1 MKDEQR
7 KNPFKKNEDDF
18 DFEILDALEGHAAKK
33 PASIQDDEIDLSLDN
48 DLDLDEEEFAK
59 ANGFSFD
66 DQLSSGLEE
75 ELLKDAGLSLED
87 SFENEEELT
96 TDISIDE
103 EEDFSLDL
111 RQDAAG
117 EISFDEE
124 EISFDAGMENEPFE
138 TESGKEAGFEA
149 NEGELGGGFG
159 ASEFD
164 AVAETRAYTVEAE
177 EREKFG
183 IGFPEEPE
191 ASEENE
197 ERGAAGDL
205 RSAELESAELEAEM
219 PEMNEEMDI
228 RSSGFEETETKEPPL
243 AEEPEFQGKSVITV
257 GKDAVINLGDEKEL
271 AQKIAAPTPPAA
283 PIIPP
288 TAPPQERAEERA
300 PEEPAAAEEFTEESA
315 AVFLDLHDEER
326 HAPLTVS
333 MNEDDTD
340 MEDEMGDINI
350 DLTDEEP
357 AAEPAASVAE
367 LPPAAETAFSRAAAE
382 AQEEA
387 IPETDM
393 PEDMNLSG
401 GEMSEQAELGETTA
415 TPIHEE
421 LDEREYLGLTLRLR
435 DDQMQSFEGLMREAR
450 TLQNYIESLEAHKTD
465 VKETIYQKL
474 LAEYNARKRAIFKTE
489 AFTDLFGDVEGDL
502 RDMAHQRQEFVTT
515 IARLNEELEEITV
528 RHLVGEFD
536 DQTLAE
542 KERAQKTEIALWND
556 KTEKIE
562 TIITR
567 YQTAL
572 DAECALN
579 PLRNEAPEPETPEL
593 PEPEAPVQEEDAM
606 MPEESAALETLESEL
621 PDMPEQEPE
630 EETLEG
636 LMGLEEETMSESE
649 EDALLSDLTKEAE
662 AEAGEDESLPEEL
675 LNGLGDMEDETFEKE
690 FGAEA
695 EAEEG
700 ELEGGLLG
708 LGGMS
713 EFDAG
718 EETETEEG
726 EFEGGEFLVDDLSGL
741 AGLDEEGES
750 EEDGFDYDVEP
761 EDEKEVV
768 AATIA
773 CKKCGRQTPADE
785 KFCVHC
791 GGKAK

>member
-7 KNPFKKNEDDF
+7 KNPFKKNEEDF

-33 PASIQDDEIDLSLDN
+33 PASKQEDEIDLSLDN
-48 DLDLDEEEFAK
+48 DLDLDEEGFAK

-66 DQLSSGLEE
+66 DQMSSGLEE

-87 SFENEEELT
+87 SFEEEEELT

-124 EISFDAGMENEPFE
+124 DISFDAGAENEPFE
-138 TESGKEAGFEA
+138 AESEKEVGLEA

-159 ASEFD
+159 APEFD
-164 AVAETRAYTVEAE
+164 TVAETRAYTVEVE

-197 ERGAAGDL
+197 ELGAAGEL

-228 RSSGFEETETKEPPL
+228 RGSGFEETETKEPPL
-243 AEEPEFQGKSVITV
+243 AEETEIQGKSVITV
-257 GKDAVINLGDEKEL
+257 GKDAVINLGDEKDI
-271 AQKIAAPTPPAA
+271 AQKIAAPTPSPAA

-288 TAPPQERAEERA
+288 AAPPQERAEEQMPEQ
-300 PEEPAAAEEFTEESA
+300 PEEEEEEEFTEESA
-315 AVFLDLHDEER
+315 AVFLDLHDEGR
-326 HAPLTVS
+326 HEPPLAVS
-333 MNEDDTD
+333 MDEDETD
-340 MEDEMGDINI
+340 IENEMGDINI
-350 DLTDEEP
+350 DLTDEER
-357 AAEPAASVAE
+357 AAEPAASAAE
-367 LPPAAETAFSRAAAE
+367 LPPADETASSRAAAE
-382 AQEEA
+382 EQAEA
-387 IPETDM
+387 IPETEM
-393 PEDMNLSG
+393 PEEINLSG
-401 GEMSEQAELGETTA
+401 GETPEQIYPGETPA
-415 TPIHEE
+415 TTIHEE
-421 LDEREYLGLTLRLR
+421 FDVREFLGLALRLR

-474 LAEYNARKRAIFKTE
+474 LTEYNARKRAIFKTE

-502 RDMAHQRQEFVTT
+502 QDMANQRQEFVTT
-515 IARLNEELEEITV
+515 IARLNEELEEIAV

-542 KERAQKTEIALWND
+542 KERAQKSEIALWND

-562 TIITR
+562 TIIMR

-593 PEPEAPVQEEDAM
+593 PEPEAPVQEEETM
-606 MPEESAALETLESEL
+606 MPEEPAASETLESKL
-621 PDMPEQEPE
+621 PEMPEQEPE
-630 EETLEG
+630 EEA
-636 LMGLEEETMSESE
+636 MSESDE
-649 EDALLSDLTKEAE
+649 EALLSDLTKEAE
-662 AEAGEDESLPEEL
+662 AGEDEGLPEEL
-675 LNGLGDMEDETFEKE
+675 LSGLGDLEDETFEKE
-690 FGAEA
+690 LGAEA
-695 EAEEG
+695 ESEEG

-708 LGGMS
+708 LGDMS
-713 EFDAG
+713 EFDTG
-718 EETETEEG
+718 EETETEES

-750 EEDGFDYDVEP
+750 EEGGFDYEVEP

-785 KFCVHC
+785 KFCIHC

>member
-124 EISFDAGMENEPFE
+124 DISFDAGMENEPFDA
-138 TESGKEAGFEA
+138 ESEKEAGLEA
-149 NEGELGGGFG
+149 NEDELGGGFS
-159 ASEFD
+159 APEFD
-164 AVAETRAYTVEAE
+164 AVAETRAYTLEAE

-197 ERGAAGDL
+197 ERGAAV
-205 RSAELESAELEAEM
+205 RSAELESAELDAEM

-228 RSSGFEETETKEPPL
+228 RGSGFEETETNEPPL
-243 AEEPEFQGKSVITV
+243 PEETEFQGKSVITV

-271 AQKIAAPTPPAA
+271 AQKIVAPTPPAA
-283 PIIPP
+283 P
-288 TAPPQERAEERA
+288 QERAEEHA
-300 PEEPAAAEEFTEESA
+300 PEQPEETDEEEEFTEESA
-315 AVFLDLHDEER
+315 AVFLDLHDEGR
-326 HAPLTVS
+326 HEPPLAIS
-333 MNEDDTD
+333 MDEDDTD

-350 DLTDEEP
+350 DLTDEER
-357 AAEPAASVAE
+357 AAESASAAAE
-367 LPPAAETAFSRAAAE
+367 LPPAVAE
-382 AQEEA
+382 AQEET

-401 GEMSEQAELGETTA
+401 GEMSEQAELGETPA

-421 LDEREYLGLTLRLR
+421 LDVREFLGLTLRLR

-700 ELEGGLLG
+700 ELEGGMLG

>member
-33 PASIQDDEIDLSLDN
+33 PTSIQNDEIDLSLDN

-66 DQLSSGLEE
+66 DQMSSGLEE

-124 EISFDAGMENEPFE
+124 DISFDAGIENEPFDA
-138 TESGKEAGFEA
+138 ESEKEAGLEA
-149 NEGELGGGFG
+149 NEDELGGGFS
-159 ASEFD
+159 APEFD
-164 AVAETRAYTVEAE
+164 AVAETRAYTLEAE

-197 ERGAAGDL
+197 ERGAAV
-205 RSAELESAELEAEM
+205 RSAELESAELDAEM

-228 RSSGFEETETKEPPL
+228 RGSGFEETETNEPPL
-243 AEEPEFQGKSVITV
+243 PEETEFQGKSVITV

-271 AQKIAAPTPPAA
+271 AQKIVAPTPPAA
-283 PIIPP
+283 P
-288 TAPPQERAEERA
+288 QERAEEHA
-300 PEEPAAAEEFTEESA
+300 PEQPEETDEEEEFTEESA
-315 AVFLDLHDEER
+315 AVFLDLHDEGR
-326 HAPLTVS
+326 HEPPLAIS
-333 MNEDDTD
+333 MDEDDTD

-350 DLTDEEP
+350 DLTDEER
-357 AAEPAASVAE
+357 AAESASAAAE
-367 LPPAAETAFSRAAAE
+367 LPPAVAE
-382 AQEEA
+382 AQEET

-401 GEMSEQAELGETTA
+401 GEMSEQAELGETPA

-421 LDEREYLGLTLRLR
+421 LDVREFLGLTLRLR

-474 LAEYNARKRAIFKTE
+474 LAEYNARKRAIFKTG
-489 AFTDLFGDVEGDL
+489 AFNNLFGDVEGDL
-502 RDMAHQRQEFVTT
+502 RDMANQRQEFVTT

-579 PLRNEAPEPETPEL
+579 PLRHEAPEPETPEL
-593 PEPEAPVQEEDAM
+593 PEPEAPVQEEETM
-606 MPEESAALETLESEL
+606 MPEESAASETLESEL

-695 EAEEG
+695 DAEEG

-708 LGGMS
+708 LGDMS
-713 EFDAG
+713 EFDTG

-750 EEDGFDYDVEP
+750 EEGGFDYEGEP

>member
-66 DQLSSGLEE
+66 DQMSSGLEE

-124 EISFDAGMENEPFE
+124 DISFDAGMENEPFE

-159 ASEFD
+159 ASEID

-197 ERGAAGDL
+197 ERGVAGDL
-205 RSAELESAELEAEM
+205 RSAELESAELE
-219 PEMNEEMDI
+219 NEEMDI
-228 RSSGFEETETKEPPL
+228 RGSGFEETETNEPPL
-243 AEEPEFQGKSVITV
+243 AEETEIQGKSVITV
-257 GKDAVINLGDEKEL
+257 GKDAVINLGDEKDL
-271 AQKIAAPTPPAA
+271 AQKIAALTPPPAA

-288 TAPPQERAEERA
+288 AAPQERAEEHA
-300 PEEPAAAEEFTEESA
+300 PEQLEEEEEEFAEESA
-315 AVFLDLHDEER
+315 AVFLDLHDEGR
-326 HAPLTVS
+326 HEPPLAVS
-333 MNEDDTD
+333 MDEDETD

-350 DLTDEEP
+350 DLTDEE
-357 AAEPAASVAE
+357 
-367 LPPAAETAFSRAAAE
+367 PAAETAFSRAAAE

-401 GEMSEQAELGETTA
+401 EEMSEQAELGETPA

-421 LDEREYLGLTLRLR
+421 LDVKEFLGLTLRLR

-502 RDMAHQRQEFVTT
+502 RDMAHQRQEFVAT

-542 KERAQKTEIALWND
+542 KERAQKSEIALWND

-593 PEPEAPVQEEDAM
+593 PEPEAPVQEEDTM
-606 MPEESAALETLESEL
+606 MPEESAALETLEAEL

-662 AEAGEDESLPEEL
+662 TEAGEDESLPEEL
-675 LNGLGDMEDETFEKE
+675 LNGLGEMEDETFEKE
-690 FGAEA
+690 LGAEA

-708 LGGMS
+708 LGDMS
-713 EFDAG
+713 EFDTG

-750 EEDGFDYDVEP
+750 EEGGFDYEGEP

>member
-66 DQLSSGLEE
+66 DQMSSGLEE

-124 EISFDAGMENEPFE
+124 DISFDAGMENEPFE

-159 ASEFD
+159 ASEID

-197 ERGAAGDL
+197 ERGVAGDL
-205 RSAELESAELEAEM
+205 RSAELESAELE
-219 PEMNEEMDI
+219 NEEMDI
-228 RSSGFEETETKEPPL
+228 RGSGFEETETNEPPL
-243 AEEPEFQGKSVITV
+243 AEETEIQGKSVITV
-257 GKDAVINLGDEKEL
+257 GKDAVINLGDEKDL
-271 AQKIAAPTPPAA
+271 AQKIAALTPPPAA

-288 TAPPQERAEERA
+288 AAPQERAEEHA
-300 PEEPAAAEEFTEESA
+300 PEQLEEEEEEFAEESA
-315 AVFLDLHDEER
+315 AVFLDLHDEGR
-326 HAPLTVS
+326 HEPPLAVS
-333 MNEDDTD
+333 MDEDETD

-350 DLTDEEP
+350 DLTDEE
-357 AAEPAASVAE
+357 
-367 LPPAAETAFSRAAAE
+367 PAAETAFSRAAAE

-401 GEMSEQAELGETTA
+401 EEMSEQAELGETPA

-421 LDEREYLGLTLRLR
+421 LDVKEFLGLTLRLR

-450 TLQNYIESLEAHKTD
+450 TLQNYIESLEAHKAD

-502 RDMAHQRQEFVTT
+502 RDMAHQRQEFVAT

-542 KERAQKTEIALWND
+542 KERAQKSEIALWND

-593 PEPEAPVQEEDAM
+593 PEPEAPVQEEDTM
-606 MPEESAALETLESEL
+606 MPEESAALETLEAEL

-662 AEAGEDESLPEEL
+662 TEAGEDESLPEEL
-675 LNGLGDMEDETFEKE
+675 LNGLGEMEDETFEKE
-690 FGAEA
+690 LGAEA

-708 LGGMS
+708 LGDMS
-713 EFDAG
+713 EFDTG

-750 EEDGFDYDVEP
+750 EEGGFDYEGEP

>member
-7 KNPFKKNEDDF
+7 KNPFKKNEEDF

-33 PASIQDDEIDLSLDN
+33 PASSQGDEIDLSLEN

-66 DQLSSGLEE
+66 DQMSSGLEE

-87 SFENEEELT
+87 SFEEEEELT

-124 EISFDAGMENEPFE
+124 DISFDAGMENEPFE

-164 AVAETRAYTVEAE
+164 AVAETRAYTVETE

-219 PEMNEEMDI
+219 PEINEEMDI
-228 RSSGFEETETKEPPL
+228 RGSGFEETETKEPPL

-257 GKDAVINLGDEKEL
+257 GKDAVINLGDEKDL
-271 AQKIAAPTPPAA
+271 AQKIAASTPSAA

-300 PEEPAAAEEFTEESA
+300 PEEPATEEEFTGESA
-315 AVFLDLHDEER
+315 AVFLDLHDEGR
-326 HAPLTVS
+326 HEPPLAVS
-333 MNEDDTD
+333 MDEDDTD

-350 DLTDEEP
+350 DLTDEE
-357 AAEPAASVAE
+357 
-367 LPPAAETAFSRAAAE
+367 PAAETAFSRAAAE

-401 GEMSEQAELGETTA
+401 EEMSEQAELGETPA

-421 LDEREYLGLTLRLR
+421 LDVKEFLGLTLRLR

-450 TLQNYIESLEAHKTD
+450 TLQNYIESLEAHKAD

-502 RDMAHQRQEFVTT
+502 QDMANQRQEFVTT

-593 PEPEAPVQEEDAM
+593 PEPEVPVQEEAM
-606 MPEESAALETLESEL
+606 MPEEPAAPETLESEL

-636 LMGLEEETMSESE
+636 LTGLEEEAMSESE
-649 EDALLSDLTKEAE
+649 EEALLSDLTKEAE
-662 AEAGEDESLPEEL
+662 VEAGEDEGLPEEL

-700 ELEGGLLG
+700 ELEDGLLG